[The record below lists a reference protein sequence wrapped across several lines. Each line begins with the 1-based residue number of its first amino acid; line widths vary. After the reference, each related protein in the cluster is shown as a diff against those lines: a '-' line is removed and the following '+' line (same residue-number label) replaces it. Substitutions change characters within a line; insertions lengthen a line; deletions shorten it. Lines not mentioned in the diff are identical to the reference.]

1 MYSRKINR
9 ESRVYGWKRA
19 ELKNWP
25 DLKNALK
32 QCFSDRRDLDCLVL
46 ELTRSRPH
54 KGEDLISFGT
64 RLQLIRSSVA
74 QRISNDTNLQA
85 DEKVYQ
91 ISHYDKVA
99 LSTFIAG
106 CTGVSRNNLHLK
118 KPTSLED
125 AMAYINDFETLYGF
139 SHENHK
145 SKLNATATYR
155 QTYTPNMY
163 SYNNFQQPKTNQF
176 YRQFSSTNPNFSA
189 RPNQPIN
196 IQPRQL
202 PPQQYLTNKEV
213 FGPPQNVFRPKQ
225 TPSNQLPKP
234 EPMSTIS
241 RNPTRMSQRP
251 FSQQPGPSFRNH
263 NPNYFQ
269 NSQRLVQPNLRPNFI
284 SEELFSNEY
293 EEPIEFDN
301 QFYGNQNY
309 EENTQ
314 YFNQNAQMEANFG
327 NEFSHS
333 ENRHEQTDFDE
344 AENFQLTSQ
353 TEDLT

>member
-1 MYSRKINR
+1 MVGN
-9 ESRVYGWKRA
+9 RA

-54 KGEDLISFGT
+54 KGEDVISFGT
-64 RLQLIRSSVA
+64 RLQLTRSSVA

-106 CTGVSRNNLHLK
+106 CTGVLRNNLHLK

-125 AMAYINDFETLYGF
+125 AMAYINEYENFEKLYGF

-145 SKLNATATYR
+145 SKLNATNTYR
-155 QTYTPNMY
+155 QTYTPNMH

-176 YRQFSSTNPNFSA
+176 YRQFPSTNPNFSA
-189 RPNQPIN
+189 RPNWPNQPIN

-202 PPQQYLTNKEV
+202 PPQKYPTNKEV
-213 FGPPQNVFRPKQ
+213 FGPPQNVFKPNQ

-241 RNPTRMSQRP
+241 RYPTRMSQRP

-269 NSQRLVQPNLRPNFI
+269 NSQRFVQSNLRPNFI

-314 YFNQNAQMEANFG
+314 HFNQNAQMEANFR

-333 ENRHEQTDFDE
+333 ENRHEQTDFEE